1 MGKLTDRQRKHMIAD
16 RANGMSMPKLAA
28 KYNVSTTTVA
38 RTLKGNPEAVRK
50 VNEKKEQNTLDML
63 AYMDARKSVA
73 QELVDAILTD
83 MADPERRAAASFREL
98 ATALGILVDKFTAT
112 APKKENE
119 EPVKIIIDV

>member
-1 MGKLTDRQRKHMIAD
+1 
-16 RANGMSMPKLAA
+16 MSLSRLAA
-28 KYNVSTTTVA
+28 KYNVSVTTVR
-38 RTLKGNPEAVRK
+38 RTIANNPEAAEKVRQ
-50 VNEKKEQNTLDML
+50 KKEQNDLDML
-63 AYMDARKSVA
+63 AYMDSRKNAA
-73 QELVDAILTD
+73 QDLVDAILTD

>member
-1 MGKLTDRQRKHMIAD
+1 MSIRQI
-16 RANGMSMPKLAA
+16 AA
-28 KYNVSTTTVA
+28 KYGYNPSTIFKIVG
-38 RTLKGNPEAVRK
+38 KNPDIEQKAT
-50 VNEKKEQNTLDML
+50 EKREQNTLDML

-73 QELVDAILTD
+73 QDLVDAILTD

>member
-1 MGKLTDRQRKHMIAD
+1 MAKLTDRQRKHLIAD
-16 RANGMSMPKLAA
+16 RANGMSLSKLAA
-28 KYNVSTTTVA
+28 KYNVSVWA
-38 RTLKGNPEAVRK
+38 VRQTLEKNPEAAEKCRQ
-50 VNEKKEQNTLDML
+50 KKEQNTLDML

-73 QELVDAILTD
+73 QDLVDAILTD